1 MRRALPARTL
11 AKEDVM
17 KREEMRTCGAPVG
30 RAIGFAAALLVLAL
44 GLVACG
50 PAEKPTMSLMAFAGY
65 AEESWVKPFEE
76 KYNCTVKINYAG
88 TVDEMFAKVKAAPN
102 EYNIVS
108 IDPGRI
114 PMYNGAGLL
123 QPVDAKKLAN
133 YTKMGAFFREHPYNK
148 LLGGAT
154 LHIPIVWG
162 TQTITVNTA
171 KVPAA
176 KLAKYVDKDAKTISL
191 DIFTAPEF
199 KGQTAFFDESTN
211 VNGVAACALGIED
224 PFNFAEGD
232 WQSVSDLLYK
242 WKKNARTLTSGLDSE
257 FSVLT
262 SEDAFFVLGGNDA
275 LLNLKLEEAGVRK
288 DFTQYAPAPGT
299 ICWIDG
305 WVITKPTKG
314 KSLDLAYKYIDMMIG
329 DQVQGELAKLIGYG
343 IVNPA
348 GGGGFSQVV
357 KDSCF
362 WYEDIKSFPSKLFI
376 MMPEED
382 AARRVELWTKVK
394 ATP

>member
-1 MRRALPARTL
+1 
-11 AKEDVM
+11 M
-17 KREEMRTCGAPVG
+17 KRYGLWIALAV
-30 RAIGFAAALLVLAL
+30 AIAASLAL
-44 GLVACG
+44 AGCKAAE
-50 PAEKPTMSLMAFAGY
+50 PAVMSLMAFAGY
-65 AEESWVKPFEE
+65 AEDAWVKPFEE
-76 KYNCTVKINYAG
+76 ANKCTVKINYSG
-88 TVDEMFAKVKAAPN
+88 QVDEMFNKVKSAPN

-114 PMYNGAGLL
+114 LWYKDAGLL
-123 QPVDAKKLAN
+123 QPIDVKKLTN
-133 YTKMGAFFREHPYNK
+133 YSKMGAFFREHPYNK
-148 LLGGAT
+148 LLGGGVSY
-154 LHIPIVWG
+154 HVPIVWG

-171 KVPAA
+171 KVPKA
-176 KLAKYVDKDAKTISL
+176 KLDKYVNWDKKTISY

-211 VNGVAACALGIED
+211 VCGVSACELGIQD

-232 WQSVSDLLYK
+232 WQKVQDLLYK
-242 WKKNARTLTSGLDSE
+242 WKKNARTLTTGLDSE

-288 DFTQYAPAPGT
+288 NFKQYAPDPGT

-305 WVITKPTKG
+305 WVITKPTTG

-329 DQVQGELAKLIGYG
+329 DEVQNQLAKLIGYG

-348 GGGGFSQVV
+348 GSGGFSDVV
-357 KDSCF
+357 KESCF
-362 WYEDIKSFPSKLFI
+362 WYQDIKSFPSKLYI
-376 MMPEED
+376 MMPEEN
-382 AARRVELWTKVK
+382 AAKRVELWTKVK
-394 ATP
+394 AMP

>member
-1 MRRALPARTL
+1 MKNLKEETMVGVARKIVILAALCLTL
-11 AKEDVM
+11 A
-17 KREEMRTCGAPVG
+17 
-30 RAIGFAAALLVLAL
+30 
-44 GLVACG
+44 LVACG
-50 PAEKPTMSLMAFAGY
+50 PAPKATMSLMCFAGY
-65 AEESWVKPFEE
+65 AEDAWVKPFEQ
-76 KYNCTVKINYAG
+76 KYNCTVKVNYAG
-88 TVDEMFAKVKAAPN
+88 TVEEMFAKVKAAPN

-123 QPVDAKKLAN
+123 QPADTKKLTN
-133 YTKMGAFFREHPYNK
+133 YMKMGAFFREHPYNK

-162 TQTITVNTA
+162 TQTITANIA

-176 KLAKYVDKDAKTISL
+176 KLAKYVDNAKGTISL
-191 DIFTAPEF
+191 KIFTAPEF

-211 VNGVAACALGIED
+211 VCGVSACELGIQD

-232 WQSVSDLLYK
+232 WQKVQDLLYK
-242 WKKNARTLTSGLDSE
+242 WKKNARTLTTGLDSE

-288 DFTQYAPAPGT
+288 NFKQYAPDPGT

-305 WVITKPTKG
+305 WVITKPTTG

-329 DQVQGELAKLIGYG
+329 DEVQNQLAKLIGYG

-348 GGGGFSQVV
+348 GSGGFSDVV
-357 KDSCF
+357 KESCF
-362 WYEDIKSFPSKLFI
+362 WYQDIKSFPSKLYI
-376 MMPEED
+376 MMPEEN

-394 ATP
+394 AMP